1 LSLKESR
8 MTIEDFNTDFDRK
21 VWVNRNGIEVLTVT
35 DMLEEGE
42 YDVETRVNDD
52 GNVVLECLRLSDC

>member
-21 VWVNRNGIEVLTVT
+21 VWINRNDIEVLTVT